1 MFIEKIKNFLSQCK
15 RVFLV
20 STKPGKDEY
29 KLSVKITGLG
39 ILIIGIVGFIIFLI
53 TTAIGGL

>member
-20 STKPGKDEY
+20 SSKPGKEEY
-29 KLSVKITGLG
+29 KVSVKVTGIG
-39 ILIIGIVGFIIFLI
+39 ILIIGIIGFIIFLL